1 MSTLSLSWHWAD
13 RTSALGIAYASE
25 LPGEPRSVVLWGILG
40 DRASSGALECAL
52 EEQGKPQGAWAP
64 AVADVPLGASTSGLS
79 LASWYMRRYGRAQP
93 QPHRAALEALGGN
106 ASALPASLQLRCD
119 FAVPVAGRTLS
130 LRSGLRGWRVGDVP
144 IRPAALAAG
153 GVVAAG
159 GSRGGSGGGGGG
171 SGGIAGASTAT
182 ITACVGYVFADRA
195 GRAPSGAALLEWA
208 AWCGGVGRRGHVHGH
223 VGSGTTPSAS
233 TAAQRNP
240 RRPAAATLI

>member
-130 LRSGLRGWRVGDVP
+130 LRSGLRGWRVGAVP

-159 GSRGGSGGGGGG
+159 EEAAAAAASLEPPPRPSRRASGTSLLTGR
-171 SGGIAGASTAT
+171 GAR
-182 ITACVGYVFADRA
+182 RA
-195 GRAPSGAALLEWA
+195 APPSSS
-208 AWCGGVGRRGHVHGH
+208 GRRGAAAWAEGATSMATSAAARHPALAQRH
-223 VGSGTTPSAS
+223 SGTPGD
-233 TAAQRNP
+233 P
-240 RRPAAATLI
+240 PPPP